1 MRMRDILEYCI
12 GGIRQ
17 NVSAGTLVIH
27 EGGRTGHLYVLI
39 EGRLEVVKGDSV
51 VAVLTEPGA
60 VLGEMSVLLDQPHT
74 ATVRAAA
81 DSVIYEFNDA
91 ASFLRDQPQV
101 SLLIARLLA
110 QRLNVATTYLADL
123 MHQYAGHGN
132 HLALVGD
139 ILQSMI
145 NLPPSQVSPGSDRQ
159 SDPRM

>member
-1 MRMRDILEYCI
+1 M
-12 GGIRQ
+12 
-17 NVSAGTLVIH
+17 SAGTLVIH
-27 EGGRTGHLYVLI
+27 EGGKTGHLYVLI
-39 EGRLEVVKGDSV
+39 EGRLEVVKGDTV

-74 ATVRAAA
+74 ATVRAAS
-81 DSVIYEFNDA
+81 DSSIYEFDDA
-91 ASFLRDQPQV
+91 AAFLRDQPAV
-101 SLLIARLLA
+101 ALLIARLLA

-132 HLALVGD
+132 HLAMVGE

-145 NLPPSQVSPGSDRQ
+145 NLPPTEVSPGSDRQ